1 MPKPVSLSW
10 CVSYFDKE
18 YICDGVLT
26 FPKKLGPLNAKI
38 LNEALKI

>member
-10 CVSYFDKE
+10 CVSYFDEK

-26 FPKKLGPLNAKI
+26 YPKKLGPLNSNI
-38 LNEALKI
+38 LNDLLKI